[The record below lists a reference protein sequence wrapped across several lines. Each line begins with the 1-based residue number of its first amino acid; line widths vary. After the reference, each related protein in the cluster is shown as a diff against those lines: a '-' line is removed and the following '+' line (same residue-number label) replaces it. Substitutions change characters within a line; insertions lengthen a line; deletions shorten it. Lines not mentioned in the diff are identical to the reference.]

1 MYSEFQSNA
10 HGKWILAGEHAVI
23 RGHAALVFPILSK
36 QLTFHYHPQ
45 KKGTEAVAF
54 HELDARLQQVFLHGM
69 QLIKQN
75 ITSIPGYFSLKNLI
89 PIGVGLGASAALCVV
104 IARWFAAQK
113 LITDIQSFA
122 QQLEDPFHGKSS
134 GVDIAGVAHTTGIHF
149 QQGRLTPLSLK
160 WSPQWYLS
168 ASGHQGSTAACV
180 EQVQTMWQTNPII
193 ASALDEQMN
202 HSVALAQRA
211 LIQATPAGLNMLIE
225 SIQLANHC
233 FQQWGL
239 MQGHLEQHIQDLCN
253 QGAIT
258 AKPTGSG
265 GGGYVLSLWD
275 TPPPPELKFELIKV

>member
-1 MYSEFQSNA
+1 MYSEFQSHA
-10 HGKWILAGEHAVI
+10 HGKWILTGEHAVV
-23 RGHAALVFPILSK
+23 RGHAALVFPVLSK
-36 QLTFHYHPQ
+36 QLTFQYHPQ
-45 KKGTEAVAF
+45 KKLADALLFE
-54 HELDARLQQVFLHGM
+54 ELEPRLQQVFLHGM

-75 ITSIPGYFSLKNLI
+75 VTHIPGHFYLKNLI
-89 PIGVGLGASAALCVV
+89 PVGVGLGASAALCVV
-104 IARWFAAQK
+104 IARWFAEQK

-134 GVDIAGVAHTTGIHF
+134 GVDIAGVAHTTGMHF
-149 QQGRLTPLSLK
+149 QQGRLTPLLLK
-160 WSPQWYLS
+160 WTPQWYLS

-180 EQVQTMWQTNPII
+180 EQVQHLWQTNPII

-202 HSVALAQRA
+202 HSVTLAQRA
-211 LIQATPAGLNMLIE
+211 LTQATPAGLNMLIE

-239 MQGHLEQHIQDLCN
+239 SQGHLEQHIQDLCN
-253 QGAIT
+253 EGAIT

-275 TPPPPELKFELIKV
+275 KQPPSQLCFELIKV